1 MKILLSLFLATSL
14 LTAGPVW
21 LTDFQK
27 AKTEAATSNKNILLN
42 FSGSDWCG
50 PCIRLH
56 KEVFESNA
64 FGQYAKDNLV
74 LVNADFPRLR
84 KNQLP
89 AEVSKQNDLLAE
101 QYNKEGKFPYTIL
114 LDANGKIL
122 KTWEGYSGISSEKFV
137 TDLNSAIHDSH

>member
-14 LTAGPVW
+14 LSPGSSW
-21 LTDFQK
+21 LTDFK
-27 AKTEAATSNKNILLN
+27 EAKTEAAASHKNILLN

-56 KEVFESNA
+56 KEVFESAA
-64 FGQYAKDNLV
+64 FDQYAKENLI

-89 AEVSKQNDLLAE
+89 AELSKQNDVLADK
-101 QYNKEGKFPYTIL
+101 YNKEGKFPYTIL
-114 LDANGKIL
+114 LDADGKIL
-122 KTWEGYSGISSEKFV
+122 KTWEGYSGVSSEKFV
-137 TDLNSAIHDSH
+137 TELNSVIHVTP

>member
-1 MKILLSLFLATSL
+1 MKILLSLFVATSL

-27 AKTEAATSNKNILLN
+27 AKTEASTSHKNILLN

-56 KEVFESNA
+56 KEVFESEGFA
-64 FGQYAKDNLV
+64 QYAKDNLV

-89 AEVSKQNDLLAE
+89 AEVSKQNDLLAD
-101 QYNKEGKFPYTIL
+101 QYNKEGKFPFTIL
-114 LDANGKIL
+114 LDPSGKVL
-122 KTWEGYSGISSEKFV
+122 KTWEGYSGVSSEKFV
-137 TDLNSAIHDSH
+137 TEVNSVIHDSH